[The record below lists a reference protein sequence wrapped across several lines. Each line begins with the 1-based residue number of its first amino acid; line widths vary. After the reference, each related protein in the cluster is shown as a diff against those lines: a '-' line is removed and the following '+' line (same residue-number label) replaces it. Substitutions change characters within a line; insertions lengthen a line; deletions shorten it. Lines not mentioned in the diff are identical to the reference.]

1 MVKGLEVF
9 KKYFANFE
17 DQYVIIGG
25 AACDVHIQA
34 AGLTPRVTKDID
46 MILIVEALSA
56 EFVQQFWNFI
66 VDGRYERNE
75 NGGEKRKYFRFVKP
89 ANDEYP
95 IQVELFSRNPYL
107 LDLDE
112 RVHLTP
118 VPTPDDLSSLSAILL
133 DAAYYQMV
141 IDHSEIDSGI
151 HWASIEALI
160 CLKAKAYIDIS
171 SRIEEGSNEDKKLL
185 RKHKGDVFRL
195 GILLAE
201 SDVYKLPDQVS
212 EDLKVF
218 LDLIGDDLPDK
229 AIFKEMG
236 VNVAPKDV
244 FSQISSSLLPEDDQE

>member
-9 KKYFANFE
+9 RKYFADFK

-25 AACDVHIQA
+25 AACDIHIQA
-34 AGLTPRVTKDID
+34 AELTPRATKDID

-56 EFVQQFWNFI
+56 EFVQRFWDFI

-75 NGGEKRKYFRFVKP
+75 NGEGERKYYRFVKP
-89 ANDEYP
+89 TNEEFP
-95 IQVELFSRNPYL
+95 VQVELFSKNPDL
-107 LDLDE
+107 LGLDE

-133 DAAYYQMV
+133 DDAYYHLV
-141 IDHSEIDSGI
+141 IDHSEIVNGI

-160 CLKAKAYIDIS
+160 CLKAKAFIDIS
-171 SRIEEGSNEDKKLL
+171 RRIAEGSKEDKKLL
-185 RKHKGDVFRL
+185 RKHKGDIFRL

-201 SDVYKLPDQVS
+201 SDVYNIPDQVS

-218 LDLIGDDLPDK
+218 LDHIKDDLPDK
-229 AIFKEMG
+229 VIFKEMG
-236 VNVAPKDV
+236 VIVATKDV
-244 FSQISSSLLPEDDQE
+244 FFQIKSSLLSEES

>member
-9 KKYFANFE
+9 GKYFADFK

-25 AACDVHIQA
+25 AACDIHIQA
-34 AGLTPRVTKDID
+34 AELIPRATKDID
-46 MILIVEALSA
+46 MILIVEELSA
-56 EFVQQFWNFI
+56 EFVQRFWDFI

-75 NGGEKRKYFRFVKP
+75 NGEKERKYYRFLKP
-89 ANDEYP
+89 ANEEFP
-95 IQVELFSRNPYL
+95 VQVELFSRNPGL

-133 DAAYYQMV
+133 DNAYYHLV
-141 IDHSEIDSGI
+141 IDHSEIVNGI

-160 CLKAKAYIDIS
+160 CLKAKAFIDIS
-171 SRIEEGSNEDKKLL
+171 RRIAEGIKEDNKQL
-185 RKHKGDVFRL
+185 RKHKGDIFRL

-201 SDVYKLPDQVS
+201 SDVYILPDQVS
-212 EDLKVF
+212 EDLRVF
-218 LDLIGDDLPDK
+218 LNLIKYDLPDK

-236 VNVAPKDV
+236 VIVPPEGV
-244 FSQISSSLLPEDDQE
+244 FFQIQSSLLQEET